1 MNLHDLF
8 CFVRIAEAASLSSA
22 ARAMTAPKSTLSR
35 AVSRL
40 EAEFGA
46 RLFERGARELRLTE
60 AGNLLLPHARR
71 ALDDLTEARS
81 ALDGVTGQP
90 RGTLRV
96 NAAMTFALG
105 LIAPMLPGFLERFP
119 DMRVNLETENR
130 IVDVAR
136 EDVDVAIRI
145 GSLPD
150 SDLIARPLGR
160 IALWPCA
167 SQGYLKQQGTPE
179 TPGDLASHTL
189 LGWIDRPDH
198 WRFTDLQGRDH
209 AVPVPVG
216 SVIPEPAVLQV
227 LLENNAGI
235 GRLPDFL
242 AAPAVRRGSLVRL
255 LPEFKTETVEAHA
268 VYAAHRSLS
277 SKVRVFIDALRGH
290 VSQQTGKMTER
301 PSEER
306 YTSQA
311 GCRGDVTGQ

>member
-1 MNLHDLF
+1 MNVYDLY
-8 CFVRIAEAASLSSA
+8 CFVRIAETASLSGA

-40 EAEFGA
+40 ETEFGA
-46 RLFERGARELRLTE
+46 KLFERGARELRLTE

-71 ALDDLTEARS
+71 VLDDIAEARS

-150 SDLIARPLGR
+150 SDLIARPLGG

-167 SQGYLKQQGTPE
+167 SPGYLTRQGTPE

-198 WRFTDLQGRDH
+198 WRFTDSHGRDH
-209 AVPVPVG
+209 VVPVPVG
-216 SVIPEPAVLQV
+216 SVVPEPAVLQV

-255 LPEFKTETVEAHA
+255 LPTFRTETVEAHA

-277 SKVRVFIDALRGH
+277 SKVQVFIASLRDHLKKMEGPLLGNP
-290 VSQQTGKMTER
+290 SQ
-301 PSEER
+301 PPN
-306 YTSQA
+306 
-311 GCRGDVTGQ
+311 D

>member
-1 MNLHDLF
+1 MNVHDLH
-8 CFVRIAEAASLSSA
+8 CFVRIAEMASLSGA
-22 ARAMTAPKSTLSR
+22 ARAMAAPKSTLSR
-35 AVSRL
+35 AVLRL
-40 EAEFGA
+40 ETDFGA
-46 RLFERGARELRLTE
+46 KLFERGTRALRLTE

-71 ALDDLTEARS
+71 ILDDTIEARA
-81 ALDGVTGQP
+81 ALDGVTGRP

-105 LIAPMLPGFLERFP
+105 LIAPMLPAFLQRFP
-119 DMRVNLETENR
+119 DMRVHLETENR

-167 SQGYLKQQGTPE
+167 SPAYLEQHGTPE

-189 LGWIDRPDH
+189 LGWIDQPSH
-198 WRFTDLQGRDH
+198 WRFTDGHGRDH

-216 SVIPEPAVLQV
+216 SVVPEPAVLQI
-227 LLENNAGI
+227 LLENDAGI

-242 AAPAVRRGSLVRL
+242 ARPAIAHGNLVPL
-255 LPEFKTETVEAHA
+255 LPAFKTETVEAHA
-268 VYAAHRSLS
+268 IYAAHRSLS
-277 SKVRVFIDALRGH
+277 SKVCVFIQALCDHLAQNGV
-290 VSQQTGKMTER
+290 VS
-301 PSEER
+301 
-306 YTSQA
+306 TSQKHF
-311 GCRGDVTGQ
+311 R